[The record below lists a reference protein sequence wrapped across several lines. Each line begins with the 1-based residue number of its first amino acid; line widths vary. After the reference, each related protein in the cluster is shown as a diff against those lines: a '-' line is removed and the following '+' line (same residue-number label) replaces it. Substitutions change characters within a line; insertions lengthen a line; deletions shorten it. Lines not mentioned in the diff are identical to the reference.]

1 MSGEFSRNFSIDSRR
16 GIITPTTP
24 LDYEA
29 LPISQGHKE
38 TSVRP
43 LRLTV
48 RARDM
53 GSPSLSSDAPL
64 IIYLKD
70 INDNAPAF
78 ERTLYKRSIPEDLP
92 GGTSVVQVFILS
104 QTLRNEMIKI
114 RNKFVCLIVVQV
126 KAWDK
131 DLSSPNN
138 KLVYRIQSGA
148 GDKFVISPEIGVIRV
163 APGSNLDPDLTSPKT
178 TRYSLNVI
186 AIDSGTEIQRTAEVL
201 VNITI
206 VDVNN
211 KPPVFIDPGTVTIR
225 ENTQVH
231 NPVFSS
237 AMNNSFYRRKC
248 FIRGNCA
255 LTVEF
260 IL

>member
-1 MSGEFSRNFSIDSRR
+1 MYALVSGEFSRNFSIDSRQ

-70 INDNAPAF
+70 INDNTPAF

-92 GGTSVVQVFILS
+92 GGTSVVQVPYCFIPIK
-104 QTLRNEMIKI
+104 LRYEI
-114 RNKFVCLIVVQV
+114 
-126 KAWDK
+126 
-131 DLSSPNN
+131 
-138 KLVYRIQSGA
+138 
-148 GDKFVISPEIGVIRV
+148 KFVINVSLSYRLKHGIRIC
-163 APGSNLDPDLTSPKT
+163 PRPT
-178 TRYSLNVI
+178 TN
-186 AIDSGTEIQRTAEVL
+186 
-201 VNITI
+201 
-206 VDVNN
+206 
-211 KPPVFIDPGTVTIR
+211 
-225 ENTQVH
+225 
-231 NPVFSS
+231 
-237 AMNNSFYRRKC
+237 
-248 FIRGNCA
+248 
-255 LTVEF
+255 
-260 IL
+260 